1 MQEVKKLDQTEIDS
15 IVDLRKR
22 MSDKVLQFGELEV
35 EMQLT
40 IQRKEMLE
48 SEKVKLISD
57 FEILQKE
64 EKDTADKL
72 NEKYGQGTL
81 NIDTGEFIPAQ
92 LLFGSFV

>member
-57 FEILQKE
+57 FKILQKE

-81 NIDTGEFIPAQ
+81 NIDTGEFIPA
-92 LLFGSFV
+92 

>member
-48 SEKVKLISD
+48 AEKVNLISD

-81 NIDTGEFIPAQ
+81 NIDTGEFIPA
-92 LLFGSFV
+92 

>member
-1 MQEVKKLDQTEIDS
+1 MQEVKKIDQTEIDS

-81 NIDTGEFIPAQ
+81 NIDTGEFIPA
-92 LLFGSFV
+92 

>member
-1 MQEVKKLDQTEIDS
+1 MQEVKKLDQAEIDS
-15 IVDLRKR
+15 IIDLRKR

-81 NIDTGEFIPAQ
+81 NIDTGEFIPA
-92 LLFGSFV
+92 

>member
-81 NIDTGEFIPAQ
+81 NIDPGEFIPA
-92 LLFGSFV
+92 

>member
-81 NIDTGEFIPAQ
+81 NIDTGEFIQ
-92 LLFGSFV
+92 E

>member
-81 NIDTGEFIPAQ
+81 NIDTGEFIPA
-92 LLFGSFV
+92 

>member
-72 NEKYGQGTL
+72 NEKYGQGAL
-81 NIDTGEFIPAQ
+81 NIDTGEFIPA
-92 LLFGSFV
+92 